1 VTVRDMSIEGEVVG
15 NETLRTEVRQSLSLL
30 LLTGLTAAAVLGLG
44 LLGAY
49 LLG

>member
-1 VTVRDMSIEGEVVG
+1 MTVRVASIEGGVVR
-15 NETLRTEVRQSLSLL
+15 NETLRAEVRQSLSLL

>member
-1 VTVRDMSIEGEVVG
+1 MTVRDASIEGGVVG
-15 NETLRTEVRQSLSLL
+15 NETLRAEVRQSLSLI
-30 LLTGLTAAAVLGLG
+30 LLTAVTAAAVLGLG

>member
-1 VTVRDMSIEGEVVG
+1 MTVRDTSIEGGVVG

>member
-1 VTVRDMSIEGEVVG
+1 MTPFESRGRVV
-15 NETLRTEVRQSLSLL
+15 EEQTLRGEIRQSLSLIL
-30 LLTGLTAAAVLGLG
+30 MTAVTAAAVLGLG